1 MRSQKYVSG
10 NQPLVMFFF
19 PWKMYFNLYMLY
31 FESTLP
37 CRGLNSYGFSACKE
51 QAMRVISDSKV
62 HKPGK
67 ER

>member
-1 MRSQKYVSG
+1 
-10 NQPLVMFFF
+10 
-19 PWKMYFNLYMLY
+19 MLY

-37 CRGLNSYGFSACKE
+37 HRGLNSYGFSACRE

-67 ER
+67 LGKVEVVL

>member
-1 MRSQKYVSG
+1 MLTLIVCMLDYV
-10 NQPLVMFFF
+10 L
-19 PWKMYFNLYMLY
+19 YFNLYMLY

-37 CRGLNSYGFSACKE
+37 RRGLSSYGFSACKE

>member
-1 MRSQKYVSG
+1 
-10 NQPLVMFFF
+10 
-19 PWKMYFNLYMLY
+19 MLY

-37 CRGLNSYGFSACKE
+37 RRGLNSYGFSACKE
-51 QAMRVISDSKV
+51 QAMSVISDSKV

>member
-1 MRSQKYVSG
+1 
-10 NQPLVMFFF
+10 
-19 PWKMYFNLYMLY
+19 MLY

-37 CRGLNSYGFSACKE
+37 RRGLSSYGFSACKE

-67 ER
+67 ERWKWFSEWNIIFTSLEKIV

>member
-1 MRSQKYVSG
+1 
-10 NQPLVMFFF
+10 
-19 PWKMYFNLYMLY
+19 MLY

-37 CRGLNSYGFSACKE
+37 HRGLSSYRFSACKE

-67 ER
+67 ERWKWFSE